1 MADLYHIWFSTKG
14 RKAVLED
21 VVRDEALRQLNEAA
35 QRGGIVLQELVVD
48 VDHVH
53 LLVAVQEDQ
62 SLAGV
67 MHRLKGASARYLFLK
82 FPEFKL
88 DTISFWQKGY
98 GSRRITPAE
107 AVSVRAYIRT
117 HRERPLRRNA

>member
-48 VDHVH
+48 
-53 LLVAVQEDQ
+53 
-62 SLAGV
+62 
-67 MHRLKGASARYLFLK
+67 R
-82 FPEFKL
+82 
-88 DTISFWQKGY
+88 
-98 GSRRITPAE
+98 
-107 AVSVRAYIRT
+107 
-117 HRERPLRRNA
+117 